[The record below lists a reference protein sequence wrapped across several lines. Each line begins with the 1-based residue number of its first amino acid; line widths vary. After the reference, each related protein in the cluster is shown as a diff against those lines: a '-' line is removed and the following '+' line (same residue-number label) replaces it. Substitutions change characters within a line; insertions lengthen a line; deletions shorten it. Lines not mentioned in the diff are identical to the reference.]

1 MAAVPTPASSAAS
14 SRGPRPDFAFGE
26 ATLLLREILRLTKSM
41 ELDMGAALGTNPT
54 DFAAMQHLM
63 ESGPLSPGEL
73 ARRLGVTTA
82 AVTGVIDRLEG
93 LSHARREP
101 DPDDRRRLLVVP
113 EPASVRR
120 ALDRLLPLTRGAQA
134 VLDDLD
140 EGERAVVT
148 RYLEGIAAVY
158 REQLERAEQD

>member
-1 MAAVPTPASSAAS
+1 MAAVPSPASRDA
-14 SRGPRPDFAFGE
+14 RPDFAFGE

-113 EPASVRR
+113 EPASVHR
-120 ALDRLLPLTRGAQA
+120 ALDRLLPLVRGAQA
-134 VLDDLD
+134 VLDELD
-140 EGERAVVT
+140 ESERAVVT

-158 REQLERAEQD
+158 REQLESAAEG